1 MQPVVKKSP
10 ALAVGGLILS
20 GVLMVTGSLLTWYEL
35 EYSGLSLTV
44 KGTDISMGNG
54 VLRIGVLV
62 TLIAVILL
70 NRASKTGG
78 RGWSIAAFILAVVV
92 LPPSTFAAFEPEAI
106 ASVAAS
112 EKVSKE
118 FRVSPSVVEA
128 ALERV
133 SQLPEPVSATAFP
146 AMVSLRRGR
155 GAAPLHDRSPFP
167 PRGGGRESNPPASFR
182 PPTDFEGMSGLVA
195 ASKAVTSGFV
205 FGRRP
210 RTCKDL

>member
-92 LPPSTFAAFEPEAI
+92 LPC
-106 ASVAAS
+106 V
-112 EKVSKE
+112 
-118 FRVSPSVVEA
+118 
-128 ALERV
+128 
-133 SQLPEPVSATAFP
+133 
-146 AMVSLRRGR
+146 G
-155 GAAPLHDRSPFP
+155 
-167 PRGGGRESNPPASFR
+167 
-182 PPTDFEGMSGLVA
+182 
-195 ASKAVTSGFV
+195 
-205 FGRRP
+205 
-210 RTCKDL
+210 

>member
-92 LPPSTFAAFEPEAI
+92 LPCGGCCTNQSVDAAHTSCCGYPGI
-106 ASVAAS
+106 YTQYVASMHAWCGFLQQALWG
-112 EKVSKE
+112 KE
-118 FRVSPSVVEA
+118 TRL
-128 ALERV
+128 AL
-133 SQLPEPVSATAFP
+133 
-146 AMVSLRRGR
+146 
-155 GAAPLHDRSPFP
+155 
-167 PRGGGRESNPPASFR
+167 
-182 PPTDFEGMSGLVA
+182 
-195 ASKAVTSGFV
+195 
-205 FGRRP
+205 
-210 RTCKDL
+210 